1 MASMEV
7 IEEGIVSFRWR
18 LREGWLSIKES
29 IASSEYRCPN
39 GHQWRGLLIYK
50 GGKLS
55 VYVQLI
61 SAVTSV
67 LVEGR

>member
-1 MASMEV
+1 MPSMEV

-18 LREGWLSIKES
+18 LREGWRSIKEY

-39 GHQWRGLLIYK
+39 GHRWHGLLIYG

-61 SAVTSV
+61 SAVTLV
-67 LVEGR
+67 LVKGR